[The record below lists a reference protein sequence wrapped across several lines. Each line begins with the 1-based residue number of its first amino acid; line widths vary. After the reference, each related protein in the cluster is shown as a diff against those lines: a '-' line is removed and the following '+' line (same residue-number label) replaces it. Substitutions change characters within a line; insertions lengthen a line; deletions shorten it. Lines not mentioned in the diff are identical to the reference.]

1 MASQTDIVNLALIKI
16 GQSTISE
23 IGEDTPTATK
33 LRTIYNQ
40 VLDEALAAGPEKGW
54 KFTKPETEYEI
65 SVDATSPGD
74 VFEYRFKLPEDFIR
88 AATVYTDS
96 AVITDWVRKGQYL
109 LTNQEDSTITLDY
122 VKRVTVTGL
131 FPPHFIKVLYYML
144 AYQLAYDIVQNK
156 NHANDILQELEFRV
170 MPKAI
175 GLDEQD
181 QYVQEDSTSW
191 IDMGRSTST
200 LE

>member
-1 MASQTDIVNLALIKI
+1 LIKI
-16 GQSTISE
+16 GQSTVSSID
-23 IGEDTPTATK
+23 EDTPTATK
-33 LRTIYNQ
+33 LKTIYNQ

-54 KFTKPETEYEI
+54 KFAQPEEDYDI

-74 VFEYRFKLPEDFIR
+74 SYEYRYKLPDDFLR
-88 AATVYTDS
+88 ATSVKTEGTE
-96 AVITDWVRKGQYL
+96 ITDWVRKGQYI
-109 LTNQEDSTITLDY
+109 LTNQEDTEIELEY

-144 AYQLAYDIVQNK
+144 AYHLAYDIVQNK
-156 NHANDILQELEFRV
+156 NHANDILQELQLV
-170 MPKAI
+170 VLPKAI

-181 QYVQEDSTSW
+181 QYVQEESTSW
-191 IDMGRSTST
+191 IDIGRSTSV